1 MKTKNLVIL
10 IGIIILLLVLLFIV
24 KNVPVPAP
32 TGPHGEMQTMGNT
45 DKPDYQP
52 VPLEVSG
59 NKDDLVFSSIKPGD
73 SIGGEMTL
81 LATVQGAYFFE
92 GNIGITIEDAVGNIL
107 KQTHGTAT
115 TEWMTVGPVTFTF
128 AFDLTGIAPGSGYI
142 VIRADNASG
151 LPEHD
156 KSIKIPVVFQ

>member
-1 MKTKNLVIL
+1 MKIKNLVIL
-10 IGIIILLLVLLFIV
+10 VVVIILLLGLLFIV

-32 TGPHGEMQTMGNT
+32 IGPNGETQTIGNT
-45 DKPDYQP
+45 DEPDYQP

-73 SIGGEMTL
+73 TIGGQMTL

-92 GNIGITIEDAVGNIL
+92 GNIGITIEDIAGNIL
-107 KQTHGTAT
+107 KQTYGMAT
-115 TEWMTVGPVTFTF
+115 TEWMTTGPVTFTS
-128 AFDLTGIAPGSGYI
+128 ALDLTDIPPGPGYI

>member
-1 MKTKNLVIL
+1 MKTKNLIIL
-10 IGIIILLLVLLFIV
+10 VVVIILLLALLFIV
-24 KNVPVPAP
+24 KNVPVRAP
-32 TGPHGEMQTMGNT
+32 VGPDGETQTIGNT
-45 DKPDYQP
+45 DEPDYQP

-73 SIGGEMTL
+73 SIGGEVIL

-92 GNIGITIEDAVGNIL
+92 GNIGITIEDTAGNIL
-107 KQTHGTAT
+107 KQTHGMAI
-115 TEWMTVGPVTFTF
+115 TEWMTIGPVTFTS
-128 AFDLTGIAPGSGYI
+128 ALDLIGIAPGPGYI